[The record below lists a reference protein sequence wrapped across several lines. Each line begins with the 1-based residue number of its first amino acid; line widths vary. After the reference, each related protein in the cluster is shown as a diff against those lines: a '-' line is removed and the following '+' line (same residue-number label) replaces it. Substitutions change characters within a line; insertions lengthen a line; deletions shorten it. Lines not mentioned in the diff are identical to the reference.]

1 MRCTFSCA
9 QEHKLAEALEWCLFS
24 CRCNPVSLSS
34 VFFLNLCLEE
44 RKKTVWIVG
53 NAFDLHVYYKNPTL
67 QENDI
72 FPLKHS
78 RCEQLHTKTSV
89 SSDHDSDDY
98 TALHRVVVPA
108 LILIYWATLF
118 KWVTVSLGW
127 LLAPIVHYS
136 SYCYWCLW
144 MSCLNPYV
152 KPRELLHGCRS
163 LENGG
168 CDFSKRQMCQNWQ
181 VNDSIW
187 PIYILHADAGF
198 DRCSFFFERLI
209 FMYWMCQ
216 QLIFVPMSNILSS
229 AQSVVFVYPIFLSF
243 EHF

>member
-34 VFFLNLCLEE
+34 GFFFFKSLFRGE
-44 RKKTVWIVG
+44 KKQCELWVMRSTCMFI
-53 NAFDLHVYYKNPTL
+53 TRI
-67 QENDI
+67 Q
-72 FPLKHS
+72 HS
-78 RCEQLHTKTSV
+78 RKTIFFHWNIPDVNSYTQKPL

-98 TALHRVVVPA
+98 TALHRAVVPA

-144 MSCLNPYV
+144 MSYLNPYV

-163 LENGG
+163 LENDG

-229 AQSVVFVYPIFLSF
+229 VCSF
-243 EHF
+243 CLPNFS